1 MVQQTTAIVAAFQTW
16 RNGSEIQVSGLY
28 TGQEVDDFI
37 EKHEN
42 SGTFATLHTFTNLQ
56 QGVAMYEG
64 FLEDI
69 REY

>member
-16 RNGSEIQVSGLY
+16 RNGNTIQVSGLY
-28 TGQEVDDFI
+28 IGDEVDDFI

-42 SGTFATLHTFTNLQ
+42 SGTFATLHTFTDEKF
-56 QGVAMYEG
+56 ASHMYEMY
-64 FLEDI
+64 LEDL